1 MRRLIIARDMAR
13 VLCHLQLEEGTMIL
27 HRDIKPSNILLD
39 DNLDIK
45 LADFG
50 MAMELHPSEN
60 EPIGEIISCTQ
71 AYVPVDSHL
80 SRKIDVYS
88 FGVVPLEFVTGR
100 KAIDPARIGRFHD

>member
-1 MRRLIIARDMAR
+1 MAR
-13 VLCHLQLEEGTMIL
+13 VLCHLQLKEGTRIL

-60 EPIGEIISCTQ
+60 EPVGETISCTQ

-80 SRKIDVYS
+80 YHGHLSHKIDVYS
-88 FGVVPLEFVTGR
+88 FGVVPVELVTGR

>member
-1 MRRLIIARDMAR
+1 MRRLIIARDMAQ
-13 VLCHLQLEEGTMIL
+13 VLCHLQLEEGTRIL

-50 MAMELHPSEN
+50 MAMELRPSEN
-60 EPIGEIISCTQ
+60 ESIGETISCTQ
-71 AYVPVDSHL
+71 AYVPVDGHL
-80 SRKIDVYS
+80 SHKIDVYS
-88 FGVVPLEFVTGR
+88 FGVVPVELVTGR